1 MNNKYLTNSI
11 LLALAVPALGQSVVT
26 STDNFSGNIDFTDSV
41 VLNQYNGDISDI
53 ASIEICYTLNADGG
67 TIGLDNEGDSSAAIS
82 GDFGVMLDVTGSS
95 VTLLDGAFGSILDGF
110 TSTFDIPD
118 TVLGANDGDNT
129 TTFDIGGADYATFT
143 STSTTA
149 TGSGLVNS
157 LFFNEFIGNGTFNI
171 DFAVDSIFN
180 LTGEGGSTLQFDSP
194 DTANGTV
201 TVKYNLV
208 VPEPSSS
215 LLLGLG
221 SILLMRR
228 KR

>member
-1 MNNKYLTNSI
+1 
-11 LLALAVPALGQSVVT
+11 
-26 STDNFSGNIDFTDSV
+26 
-41 VLNQYNGDISDI
+41 
-53 ASIEICYTLNADGG
+53 
-67 TIGLDNEGDSSAAIS
+67 
-82 GDFGVMLDVTGSS
+82 MLDVTGSS